1 MEGKEKGRKERK
13 KRILFFSPRKVASL
27 SPGKRKK
34 SPRTP
39 VFPREKGKEEREK
52 EEEMDGFRIR
62 FLRGIHGKKDGRKDG
77 KRMERMLF
85 FSLSGGLFSLQKKEE
100 TQWYQGK
107 EKGKKKEKKDEVLG
121 LEDGIFRGRLEE
133 GRTEEKKEEDLARW
147 CLTRSSVYSF
157 ILFFVA
163 LSG

>member
-52 EEEMDGFRIR
+52 EEERDGFRIR
-62 FLRGIHGKKDGRKDG
+62 FLRGIQGKKDGRKEG

-85 FSLSGGLFSLQKKEE
+85 FSLSGGFSLSRR
-100 TQWYQGK
+100 
-107 EKGKKKEKKDEVLG
+107 KKKSSG
-121 LEDGIFRGRLEE
+121 FRGRRKE
-133 GRTEEKKEEDLARW
+133 RRKRKKMRCLAWRMG
-147 CLTRSSVYSF
+147 F
-157 ILFFVA
+157 
-163 LSG
+163 